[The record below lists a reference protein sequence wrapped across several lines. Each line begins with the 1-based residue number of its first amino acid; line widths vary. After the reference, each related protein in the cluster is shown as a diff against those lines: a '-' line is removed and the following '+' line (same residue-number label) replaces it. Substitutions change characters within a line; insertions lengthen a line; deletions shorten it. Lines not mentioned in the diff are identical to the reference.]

1 MAGSDRSGH
10 YVRQPTGYNAYLPSD
25 LPPDNPPLDLAR
37 LLLPLST
44 AAEALGRLDGA
55 AARIPDVDLFLGMY
69 VRREALLSSQIEGTD
84 CTLDDIFTFEMGVD
98 AKAVPEV
105 DVQEVVNYVAA
116 FNYAIQRLDSLPI
129 SGRLLCEVH
138 AQLLRSGRGAD
149 KSPGEFRRSQNWI
162 GPPGATLYTASFI
175 PPPAKE
181 MGDALTALEH
191 FIHQT
196 QGDSRLP
203 LLIRC
208 GLVHA
213 QFETIHPFLD
223 GNGRMGRLLITML
236 LCESGALARPVLY
249 LSTYLRQHRDEY
261 FARLTAVR
269 FDGDWEGWLEFF
281 LAGIAETALDA
292 SRTAQQ
298 VHTLREDLRSA
309 LQEAGGSARELQLL
323 DRLYQQPIVNS
334 KWIESA
340 IGVSHPAAGGFIR
353 RLEQLLILQEITGR
367 TRGRVYRFNR
377 YLDLFDR
384 PIAGPADDTT
394 LS

>member
-1 MAGSDRSGH
+1 M
-10 YVRQPTGYNAYLPSD
+10 
-25 LPPDNPPLDLAR
+25 PLA
-37 LLLPLST
+37 T

-84 CTLDDIFTFEMGVD
+84 CTLDDIFTFELG
-98 AKAVPEV
+98 AHTAEVPEI
-105 DVQEVVNYVAA
+105 DVKEVVNYVAA
-116 FNYAIQRLDSLPI
+116 FNYAIHRLDSLPI
-129 SGRLLCEVH
+129 GGRLLREVH
-138 AQLLRSGRGAD
+138 AQLLRSGRGSD
-149 KSPGEFRRSQNWI
+149 KSPGEFRHSQNWI
-162 GPPGATLYTASFI
+162 GPPGSTLATASFI
-175 PPPAKE
+175 PPPIKE
-181 MGDALTALEH
+181 MGDALTALER

-196 QGDSRLP
+196 AEDDRLH

-223 GNGRMGRLLITML
+223 GNGRMGRLLVTML
-236 LCESGALARPVLY
+236 LCESGALAQPVLY
-249 LSTYLRQHRDEY
+249 LSTYLHQHRDEY

-269 FDGDWEGWLEFF
+269 VDGEWEDWLEFF

-292 SRTAQQ
+292 SRTAHQ
-298 VHTLREDLRSA
+298 VHALREDLRGS
-309 LQEAGGSARELQLL
+309 LQEAGGSAREMQLL
-323 DRLYQQPIVNS
+323 DRLYLQPIVNS

-340 IGVSHPAAGGFIR
+340 ISVSQPAASGFIR
-353 RLEQLLILQEITGR
+353 RLEQLDILHEISGR
-367 TRGRVYRFNR
+367 ARGRVYRFNK

-384 PIAGPADDTT
+384 PTSGPADDTT